1 MEVGE
6 GIEKTSSNWDFED
19 ISLDDFEKHISK
31 SVPCYHLTHK
41 LGLELSDFFCKPN
54 TNVFD
59 IGSTSGSFINSLLE
73 RHNDKDINFNGI
85 EISTSMYSQSVLR
98 YPKINFYNEDVRDCD
113 LHNSSFISSYY
124 TIQFI
129 NPQYRQKLIN
139 KIFESLNWGGGFLM
153 FEKVRA
159 PDARFQDYMIQIYN
173 EFKLSNEFTPSHIM
187 SKSRSLKGVLEP
199 FSTAA
204 NIEMLQRAGFKDIMT
219 VYKYI
224 SFEGFLAIK

>member
-6 GIEKTSSNWDFED
+6 GIKKTSSNWDFEN
-19 ISLDDFEKHISK
+19 ISLDDFQKHISN
-31 SVPCYHLTHK
+31 SVPCYHLTHE
-41 LGLELSDFFCKPN
+41 LGLEISDFFCKNN
-54 TNVFD
+54 TNIFD
-59 IGSTSGSFINSLLE
+59 IGSTSGSFINSLFE

-85 EISTSMYSQSVLR
+85 EISKSMYDQSVLR

-113 LHNSSFISSYY
+113 LNNSSFISSYY

-129 NPQYRQKLIN
+129 NPQYRQELVN
-139 KIFESLNWGGGFLM
+139 KIFDSLNWGGGFLM

-173 EFKLSNEFTPSHIM
+173 EFKLSKNYTPDHIM
-187 SKSRSLKGVLEP
+187 AKSRSLKGILEP
-199 FSTAA
+199 FSSKA
-204 NIEMLQRAGFKDIMT
+204 NIDMLRRAGFNDIMT